1 MRIIRGAEEGRR
13 TLLHRKPLGETELPE
28 AIRKKNAQIFGED
41 LPVEQQVRR
50 ILADVRAEGD
60 PAVARYTKAFT
71 GIDLNGA
78 QAVSPASG
86 PSAVFSFEVS
96 RAEIEASYAA
106 VDADL
111 VAALREAAD
120 NIRAYHER
128 QKEHSSR
135 SFSDDGIGM
144 QVRPIER
151 VGMYVPTS
159 PGAVYPSSVLMTA
172 IPARVAGVDELI
184 MMSPPGPGGA
194 MSPLKL
200 VAADIAGVDRVF
212 KAGGA
217 EAIAALAYG
226 TQTIPRVDKI
236 VGPGN
241 LFVTI
246 AKREVFGSV
255 GIDALYGPSETIVIA
270 DDTANPLTAAA
281 DLLAQAEH
289 DELATPILLTTSE
302 KVAVAV
308 AAEVERQ
315 LKLLPRE
322 RIART
327 SFEARG
333 GAVIV
338 DSVEEAVA
346 LGSAY
351 APEHMCLLVCDA
363 AEVAKTVR
371 NAGGIFVGDDAP
383 ESLGDY
389 TAGPSHVMPTLGAA
403 RYASPL
409 GIHDFIKV
417 TSVVAVAADRLR
429 EMGPAAAKIARA
441 EGFTAHARSIELR
454 LHGSEFEHPP
464 AK

>member
-1 MRIIRGAEEGRR
+1 MRIIRGAEAGRR
-13 TLLHRKPLGETELPE
+13 ELLQRKPLNETELP
-28 AIRKKNAQIFGED
+28 AHTRDKNAAIFGGD
-41 LPVEQQVRR
+41 LPLEQQVRR
-50 ILADVRAEGD
+50 ILDDVRREGD
-60 PAVARYTKAFT
+60 AAVASYTKAFT
-71 GIDLNGA
+71 G
-78 QAVSPASG
+78 VEP
-86 PSAVFSFEVS
+86 PSAFEVS
-96 RAEIEASYAA
+96 REEIDAA
-106 VDADL
+106 YGSVEESL
-111 VAALREAAD
+111 VAALLEAAD
-120 NIRAYHER
+120 HIRAYHER

-135 SFSDDGIGM
+135 SFSDDGVGM

-172 IPARVAGVDELI
+172 IPAKVAGVDELI
-184 MMSPPGPGGA
+184 MMSPPAPDGT

-200 VAADIAGVDRVF
+200 VAAEIAGVDRIF

-226 TQTIPRVDKI
+226 TQTVPRVDKI
-236 VGPGN
+236 VGPGSI
-241 LFVTI
+241 FVTI

-270 DDTANPLTAAA
+270 DESANPMTAAA

-289 DELATPILLTTSE
+289 DELATPILITTSPALAE
-302 KVAVAV
+302 AVS
-308 AAEVERQ
+308 AEVERQ

-322 RIART
+322 QIARI

-333 GAVIV
+333 GAIIV
-338 DSVEEAVA
+338 NSVEEAVV
-346 LGSAY
+346 LGSEY
-351 APEHMCLLVCDA
+351 APEHMCLLVLDA

-409 GIHDFIKV
+409 GVHDFIKV
-417 TSVVAVAADRLR
+417 TSVVAVNIEQLH

-441 EGFTAHARSIELR
+441 EGFNAHARSIELR
-454 LHGSEFEHPP
+454 LHGGEFEDPGSS
-464 AK
+464 K

>member
-1 MRIIRGAEEGRR
+1 VKIIRGAEEGRR
-13 TLLHRKPLGETELPE
+13 TLLQRKPLGETELP
-28 AIRKKNAQIFGED
+28 ASIRSKNAALFGED
-41 LPVEQQVRR
+41 LPVEGQVRR
-50 ILADVRAEGD
+50 IIDEVRRVGD
-60 PAVARYTKAFT
+60 TAVVRFTKAFT
-71 GIDLNGA
+71 GVDVSELEVPRSEIDGA
-78 QAVSPASG
+78 
-86 PSAVFSFEVS
+86 FKF
-96 RAEIEASYAA
+96 
-106 VDADL
+106 VDGAL

-120 NIRAYHER
+120 NIRTYHER

-135 SFSDDGIGM
+135 SFSDGGIGM
-144 QVRPIER
+144 QVRAVQR

-172 IPARVAGVDELI
+172 IPARVAGVDELV
-184 MMSPPGPGGA
+184 MTSPPGKDGE

-200 VAADIAGVDRVF
+200 VAAAIAGVDRVF

-217 EAIAALAYG
+217 EGIAALAYG
-226 TQTIPRVDKI
+226 TQTVPRVDKI
-236 VGPGN
+236 VGPGG
-241 LFVTI
+241 LFVTV
-246 AKREVFGSV
+246 AKREVFGNV

-270 DDTANPLTAAA
+270 DETANPMTVAA

-302 KVAVAV
+302 KMAVAV
-308 AAEVERQ
+308 ASEVERQ

-322 RIART
+322 QIART

-333 GAVIV
+333 GAIIV
-338 DSVEEAVA
+338 ESVEEAVA
-346 LGSAY
+346 LGSEY
-351 APEHMCLLVCDA
+351 APEHMCLLVRNA

-371 NAGGIFVGDDAP
+371 NAGGIFVGEDAP

-409 GIHDFIKV
+409 GVHDFIKV
-417 TSVVAVAADRLR
+417 TSVVAVGIDRLR
-429 EMGPAAAKIARA
+429 TMGPAGAKIARA
-441 EGFTAHARSIELR
+441 EGFVAHARSIELR
-454 LHGSEFEHPP
+454 LHGGEFEDPSVA

>member
-13 TLLHRKPLGETELPE
+13 TLLKRKPLGETELPA
-28 AIRKKNAQIFGED
+28 AIRKKNAILFGED
-41 LPVEQQVRR
+41 MPVEGQVRR

-60 PAVARYTKAFT
+60 AALTRYTKAFT
-71 GIDLNGA
+71 GAD
-78 QAVSPASG
+78 VS
-86 PSAVFSFEVS
+86 SFEIP
-96 RAEIEASYAA
+96 RAEIEASYAL
-106 VDADL
+106 VESPLIDAL
-111 VAALREAAD
+111 KEAAEH
-120 NIRAYHER
+120 IREYHEL
-128 QKEHSSR
+128 QKLHSSR
-135 SFSDDGIGM
+135 SFSEAGVGM
-144 QVRPIER
+144 QVRAIER
-151 VGMYVPTS
+151 IGMYVPTS

-184 MMSPPGPGGA
+184 MMSPPAADGV

-200 VAADIAGVDRVF
+200 VAADIAGVDRIF

-241 LFVTI
+241 LFVTV
-246 AKREVFGSV
+246 AKREVFGNV

-322 RIART
+322 QIART

-333 GAVIV
+333 GAIIV
-338 DSVEEAVA
+338 DSIEEAVV
-346 LGSAY
+346 LGSEY
-351 APEHMCLLVCDA
+351 APEHMCLLVRNA

-409 GIHDFIKV
+409 GVHDFIKV
-417 TSVVAVAADRLR
+417 TSVVAVTIDQLR
-429 EMGPAAAKIARA
+429 QMGPAAAKIARA

-454 LHGSEFEHPP
+454 LNGGEFEGPEGR
-464 AK
+464 A

>member
-13 TLLHRKPLGETELPE
+13 TLLQRKPLGETELPA
-28 AIRKKNAQIFGED
+28 AIRKKNAAIFGAD

-60 PAVARYTKAFT
+60 AAVARYTKAFT
-71 GIDLNGA
+71 GVA
-78 QAVSPASG
+78 QP
-86 PSAVFSFEVS
+86 PSAVSA
-96 RAEIEASYAA
+96 AEIEAAYEA

-111 VAALREAAD
+111 VDALREAAQH
-120 NIRAYHER
+120 IRTYHER

-135 SFSDDGIGM
+135 SFSHEGIGM
-144 QVRPIER
+144 QVRAIER

-184 MMSPPGPGGA
+184 MMSPPAPDGT

-200 VAADIAGVDRVF
+200 VAADIAGVDRIF
-212 KAGGA
+212 MAGGA
-217 EAIAALAYG
+217 EGIAALAYG
-226 TQTIPRVDKI
+226 TQTVPRVDKI

-270 DDTANPLTAAA
+270 DDSANPLTAAA

-289 DELATPILLTTSE
+289 DELATPILLTTSG

-322 RIART
+322 QIART

-333 GAVIV
+333 GAIIV

-346 LGSAY
+346 LGSEY
-351 APEHMCLLVCDA
+351 APEHMCLLVRDA
-363 AEVAKTVR
+363 AAVAKTVR

-389 TAGPSHVMPTLGAA
+389 TAGPSHVMPTLGAG

-409 GIHDFIKV
+409 GVHDFIKV
-417 TSVVAVAADRLR
+417 TSVVAVGIDRLR

-441 EGFTAHARSIELR
+441 EGFIAHARSIELR
-454 LHGSEFEHPP
+454 LHGGEFEHPP